1 MSNCEFVCLLA
12 ESTTKLP
19 LFSSLVPAG
28 FPSPAQD
35 HLEER
40 LSLDELLN
48 IHAPHVFIAR
58 AVGDSMTGAGL
69 FDRDLMVID
78 RAREPRPGHVV
89 VAMLNGE
96 TFVKRLDKQQGQWV
110 LRSENPAYPPRYVL
124 ESDELQIWGVVG
136 DSLRHHGFNV

>member
-35 HLEER
+35 HMEER

-78 RAREPRPGHVV
+78 RAREPKPGHVV

-124 ESDELQIWGVVG
+124 ESDELLIWGVVS

>member
-1 MSNCEFVCLLA
+1 MSNCEFVCLLT

>member
-1 MSNCEFVCLLA
+1 MSNCEFVCLLK
-12 ESTTKLP
+12 ESTAELP

-78 RAREPRPGHVV
+78 RAKEPKPGHVV

-110 LRSENPAYPPRYVL
+110 LRSETPAYPPRYVL

>member
-78 RAREPRPGHVV
+78 RAREPKPGHVV